1 MNIIEQIEKIELEP
15 IELEE
20 EEQIEK
26 IELEPIKTIIIQQ
39 EEQIEQEEK
48 EEIKTIII
56 QQIDTS
62 KRYKKEEKEKE
73 KEYKEKNTKLRVETK
88 TWNISK
94 EELIHNKQIE
104 SLKNIK
110 ECKEYKECKESNA
123 KYKSKIISHIKMK
136 ISSYKSQDMVK
147 KKYNEIEFI
156 TFNDVVELLIKCNL
170 TCCYCSKNVYILYE
184 NVREINQWTLDRINN
199 DIGHDKNNLLI
210 ACLDCNLKRRRI
222 NKDAFMFTKNMI
234 ITKI

>member
-1 MNIIEQIEKIELEP
+1 MNIIEPIEKIEDEK
-15 IELEE
+15 IE
-20 EEQIEK
+20 EEQI
-26 IELEPIKTIIIQQ
+26 EPIKTIIIQQ

-62 KRYKKEEKEKE
+62 KRYKKEEEKEKE
-73 KEYKEKNTKLRVETK
+73 KEYKEKIPKLRVETK

-110 ECKEYKECKESNA
+110 ECKECKESNANA

-136 ISSYKSQDMVK
+136 ISSYKSQDMLK